1 MPAPHALQR
10 LSTRFLVFIN
20 ATVLIEGSALLL
32 ILRLAAH
39 LRLANPIATPGWYA
53 DEGTHI
59 EIARH
64 LAHGEIRYLAIGQST
79 LLFAKLPLFDTLL
92 AILFRF
98 TEVGIGPLRTLTGLL
113 GIITVALT
121 YAVVRQISNQQVL
134 ALLAALLLAIYP
146 QAWLYSRF
154 GFSYNLLAPLVL
166 LVYLGLWTYLKNSH
180 PLAQRQR
187 WLALAACLIGVGA
200 LADLWMF
207 SMIAPL
213 LVVVAMRHPWDLR
226 WALPLTLFP
235 WALFAGWQLLTTP
248 DVFLFDIAYTYSR
261 LKPGALEQ
269 QISTLAHNYA
279 ILTAQEHWMALA
291 IVGMLLMHPN
301 RWQRLTL
308 ICFLLPIVLIGCSEA
323 LYSLSFYYMIPLL
336 PFVAIGVA
344 VLLYQ
349 GLPFVWQAVECGLVN
364 ALSRWSWW
372 EDSPERLP
380 LQNQLSRLG
389 ALFFTGTLL
398 LSPFLVSSLDAVQ
411 EVSRGLQTPV
421 DPFLLNPQ
429 DAQQVAV
436 FVNKQVAAD
445 DVVIASPALAWS
457 ITANVADFQMVAAY
471 RGVATAHLPAN
482 VPHTRFRFDPSPELA
497 HFVIVDNLWQNWAVY
512 HVPGTPALIT
522 QVEQWPLV
530 AQAGAIRVYC
540 NAAHYFC
547 PPAIVQS

>member
-1 MPAPHALQR
+1 MPAPHTIQR
-10 LSTRFLVFIN
+10 VPFRLPTFLN
-20 ATVLIEGSALLL
+20 ATNLIEGSVLLL

-39 LRLANPIATPGWYA
+39 LRLANQVATPGWYA

-59 EIARH
+59 EIARQ

-79 LLFAKLPLFDTLL
+79 LLFAKLPLFDALL
-92 AILFRF
+92 AFLFRF
-98 TEVGIGPLRTLTGLL
+98 TEVGIGPLRTLTGVL

-121 YAVVRQISNQQVL
+121 YAVVRQISNKQGL

-166 LVYLGLWTYLKNSH
+166 LAYLGLWIYLKNSR
-180 PLAQRQR
+180 PLALRQR
-187 WLALAACLIGVGA
+187 WLALAACLIGIGA
-200 LADLWMF
+200 LSDLWMF
-207 SMIAPL
+207 SMVAPL
-213 LVVVAMRHPWDLR
+213 VAVVAMRHPWDLR
-226 WALPLTLFP
+226 WALPLTLLP
-235 WALFAGWQLLTTP
+235 WVFFAGWQLLTTP
-248 DVFLFDIAYTYSR
+248 DAFLFDIAYTYSR
-261 LKPGALEQ
+261 LNQGSVDQ
-269 QISTLAHNYA
+269 QISILAHNYA
-279 ILTAQEHWMALA
+279 ILTSQEHWMALA
-291 IVGMLLMHPN
+291 VVGMLLMRPN

-308 ICFLLPIVLIGCSEA
+308 ICFLLPIVIIGRNEA
-323 LYSLSFYYMIPLL
+323 LYNLSFYSMIPLL

-349 GLPFVWQAVECGLVN
+349 GLPFVWQAVERGLVN

-372 EDSPERLP
+372 EDSPERLL

-389 ALFFTGTLL
+389 ALVFAGTLL
-398 LSPFLVSSLDAVQ
+398 LSPFFVSSLDAVQ
-411 EVSRGLQTPV
+411 QVSRGLQTPI

-429 DAQQVAV
+429 DAQQVVV
-436 FVNKQVAAD
+436 FVNEQVAAD

-482 VPHTRFRFDPSPELA
+482 IPHTRFRFDPSPDLA
-497 HFVIVDNLWQNWAVY
+497 HFVIVDNLWLNWAVY
-512 HVPGTPALIT
+512 HVPGTPALIA

-530 AQAGAIRVYC
+530 AQVGAIRVYC
-540 NAAHYFC
+540 NATRYGC
-547 PPAIVQS
+547 PPAVAQS

>member
-1 MPAPHALQR
+1 MPAPHTRQRVALC
-10 LSTRFLVFIN
+10 LPPFVN
-20 ATVLIEGSALLL
+20 ANSLIEGSVLLL

-39 LRLANPIATPGWYA
+39 LRLANHVATPGWYA

-79 LLFAKLPLFDTLL
+79 LLFAKLPLFDALL
-92 AILFRF
+92 AVLFRF
-98 TEVGIGPLRTLTGLL
+98 AEVGIGPLRTLTGVL
-113 GIITVALT
+113 GIITVAVT

-166 LVYLGLWTYLKNSH
+166 LVYLGLWIYLKNSR
-180 PLAQRQR
+180 PLALRQR
-187 WLALAACLIGVGA
+187 WLALAACLIGIGA
-200 LADLWMF
+200 LSDLWMF
-207 SMIAPL
+207 SMVAPL
-213 LVVVAMRHPWDLR
+213 VAVVAMRHPWDLR
-226 WALPLTLFP
+226 WALPLSLLP

-248 DVFLFDIAYTYSR
+248 ETFLFDIAYTYAR
-261 LKPGALEQ
+261 LKQGSVDQ

-279 ILTAQEHWMALA
+279 ILTTQEHWMALA
-291 IVGMLLMHPN
+291 IIGMLLMHPN

-308 ICFLLPIVLIGCSEA
+308 ICFLLPIVLIGRNEA
-323 LYSLSFYYMIPLL
+323 LYNLSFYYMIPLL

-349 GLPFVWQAVECGLVN
+349 GLPFVWQAVERGLVN

-372 EDSPERLP
+372 EDSPERLA

-389 ALFFTGTLL
+389 ALLFAGTLL
-398 LSPFLVSSLDAVQ
+398 VSPFLVSSLDGVQ
-411 EVSRGLQTPV
+411 QVSRGLQTPI
-421 DPFLLNPQ
+421 DPFLLNAQ
-429 DAQQVAV
+429 DAQQVAA
-436 FVNKQVAAD
+436 FVNTQVTPA

-482 VPHTRFRFDPSPELA
+482 IPSTRFRFDPTPEFA
-497 HFVIVDNLWQNWAVY
+497 HFVIVDNLWQDWAVY
-512 HVPGTPALIT
+512 HVPGTPALIA

-540 NAAHYFC
+540 NAARYGC
-547 PPAIVQS
+547 PAAVKQS